1 MRVVIFTLVVLLNC
15 NLALT
20 QEKELK
26 TDLPVRDPITQNLN
40 TDQADKVTATAF
52 APLRRTDTEKA
63 AAFRPVDLKPTP
75 STDRSDP
82 KEPKSKDFDQAI
94 ENTAK
99 DPIAVQENTDFKFHW
114 RPALIQSGLFLAM
127 QHGFRMTEEKTRKEL
142 DGPFFADWKASL
154 KNLRGWDDGG
164 KFFTNYVAHPMQ
176 GALTG
181 RIFINN
187 SGIARAEQFGRS
199 KQYWKSRVKAMVW
212 SAVWSTQFE
221 LGPVSEASFGNV
233 GQKLDGRGHS
243 KITYGDLVL
252 TPTVGT
258 GFAIAED
265 VIDKYV
271 LKNLIER
278 KFENILLIKIL
289 RSVLTPTTSM
299 ANILRGRAPW
309 RRDFRRN

>member
-1 MRVVIFTLVVLLNC
+1 MRVVIFTLAVLLNC
-15 NLALT
+15 SFALT
-20 QEKELK
+20 QEEELK
-26 TDLPVRDPITQNLN
+26 IYLPVRDPITQNLT
-40 TDQADKVTATAF
+40 TDQADKITAAAF
-52 APLRRTDTEKA
+52 APIRRTDKEKA
-63 AAFRPVDLKPTP
+63 AVLRPLDLNPPPKI
-75 STDRSDP
+75 DRSDP
-82 KEPKSKDFDQAI
+82 RHPKAIDFDEAI

-99 DPIAVQENTDFKFHW
+99 DLIAVQENVDFEFRW
-114 RPALIQSGLFLAM
+114 RPALIQSGLFLGM

-142 DGPFFADWKASL
+142 DGPFFADWKSSL

-187 SGIARAEQFGRS
+187 SGIARAEQFGSSR
-199 KQYWKSRVKAMVW
+199 QYWKSRLKAMVW

-271 LKNLIER
+271 LNNLIER

-289 RSVLTPTTSM
+289 RSVLTPTTSL